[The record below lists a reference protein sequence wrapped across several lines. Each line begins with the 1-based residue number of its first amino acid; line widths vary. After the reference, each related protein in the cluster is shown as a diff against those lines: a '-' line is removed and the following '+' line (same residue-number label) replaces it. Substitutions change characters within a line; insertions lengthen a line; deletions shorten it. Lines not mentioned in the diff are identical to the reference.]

1 MNSEVIAAY
10 LKHEKERKELG
21 IPPLPLNTVQT
32 AEVCKLLENPG
43 DQEEFLLDLFKNR
56 IAPGVDPSAEI
67 KADFLNKILKNEVTC
82 R

>member
-1 MNSEVIAAY
+1 
-10 LKHEKERKELG
+10 LG

-43 DQEEFLLDLFKNR
+43 GQEEFLLGLFKNR

-82 R
+82 SGD